1 MSNPGVYVPGVYVP
15 GQQQEQQKQQQ
26 QTNYSNPTTQ
36 QTGSPQVFVPGIFVP
51 PAQQQPATYSSG
63 YSAQPSVYSSYTQ
76 PYAAT
81 QPPSWASASAP
92 PQHYS
97 PPPDP
102 ALTANQQLPFAHSKP
117 QTTSQQQQQ
126 QASNL
131 SPTYSQ
137 ARVDPTNRPAHAT
150 TANKPG
156 QVTDEDMRVEFN
168 MIDVDKSGFIDS
180 ADFKK
185 VFGSLIS
192 KALIDKAIAMV
203 DKNKDKKISFD
214 EYKVMRAQFGPVKIP
229 KFK

>member
-15 GQQQEQQKQQQ
+15 GQQQQQ
-26 QTNYSNPTTQ
+26 QTSNSNPPTQ
-36 QTGSPQVFVPGIFVP
+36 QTTSPQVFVPGIFVP
-51 PAQQQPATYSSG
+51 PTQQQPATYSSG

-117 QTTSQQQQQ
+117 HTSQQQQQ
-126 QASNL
+126 QQQPSNL

-137 ARVDPTNRPAHAT
+137 ARVDTTNRPAHAT
-150 TANKPG
+150 TAGK
-156 QVTDEDMRVEFN
+156 VTDEDMRVEFN

-214 EYKVMRAQFGPVKIP
+214 EYKAMRAQFGPVKIP